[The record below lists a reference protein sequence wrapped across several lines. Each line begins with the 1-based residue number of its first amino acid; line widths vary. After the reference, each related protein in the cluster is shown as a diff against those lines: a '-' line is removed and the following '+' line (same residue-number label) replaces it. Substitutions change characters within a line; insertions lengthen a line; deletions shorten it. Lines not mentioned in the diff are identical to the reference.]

1 MLKKVLIVDDDQEML
16 FSLKNGLKKYGDS
29 FSVLTAKDGLDALQQ
44 LKKNI
49 VSLVVTDLKMP
60 RMDGFALLGHIMEH
74 YPDIPVIIIT
84 GYSTPDM
91 EQLALDGGAVG
102 YIAKPF
108 MLENLARSIMASL
121 RRESEGGT
129 LHSVSSGIFLQLM
142 EMEQKTCTIRLE
154 DKKSGKKGVLFFQDG
169 ELLDARVNNLQG
181 RPAAYK
187 IFAWDKVTITIQNV
201 CPKMDNKIQR
211 DLQPLILEA
220 SRLKDESTPV
230 ADEAGQKAPEPVP
243 EGTPTAEPG
252 PSIFMSSIKQK
263 LERKMG
269 RRHGLVDIYQDNSW
283 NGLIEQITS
292 VGAIFGAGQ
301 LRVGYIDRGE
311 NNDFII
317 LPNEETTVLT
327 VNPKCPKEK
336 ILQVLIK

>member
-1 MLKKVLIVDDDQEML
+1 MLKNVLIVDDDQEML
-16 FSLKNGLKKYGDS
+16 LSLKNGLKKYGDS
-29 FSVLTAKDGLDALQQ
+29 FSVLIAKDGLDALQQ

-60 RMDGFALLGHIMEH
+60 RMDGFALLEHIMEH

-154 DKKSGKKGVLFFQDG
+154 DKKSGQKGVLFFQNG
-169 ELLDARVNNLQG
+169 ELLDARVNHLQG
-181 RPAAYK
+181 RPAAYR

-201 CPKMDNKIQR
+201 CPKMENKVQS

-220 SRLKDESTPV
+220 SRLKDEGTRV
-230 ADEAGQKAPEPVP
+230 EDGAGQQPPESVP
-243 EGTPTAEPG
+243 EDTRTAEPG
-252 PSIFMSSIKQK
+252 PSNLMAAIKRK
-263 LERKMG
+263 LEREMG
-269 RRHGLVDIYQDNSW
+269 QRHGLVDIYQDNSW
-283 NGLIEQITS
+283 DGLIEQFTG

-301 LRVGYIDRGE
+301 LRVGYVDRGE
-311 NNDFII
+311 TSDFIV
-317 LPNEETTVLT
+317 LPDGETTVLS
-327 VNPKCPKEK
+327 VNPKCPKDK